1 MFREHAL
8 WGRAEGAGVV
18 KRRTLRGN
26 IITLYNYLER
36 GVERWG
42 LVSSTVPAVRG
53 PEKMAL
59 SWGKRFRWDIR
70 KNIFTVSLVR
80 HWNRLPRE
88 GGHQPWK
95 YWKGVLISHW
105 VMIQW
110 FRGYRGSAGLMVGRD
125 DGKILLQPQWF
136 YDFMS
141 AWFYLFIFRFPLDL
155 SPHF

>member
-26 IITLYNYLER
+26 VITLYNYLER
-36 GVERWG
+36 GVGRWG

-88 GGHQPWK
+88 VVVTSPGSIEK
-95 YWKGVLISHW
+95 VYWSHTGWWFSDSGVTEVVLGWWLDVMMVKFSSNLNDSMILW
-105 VMIQW
+105 VLGFI
-110 FRGYRGSAGLMVGRD
+110 YSYL
-125 DGKILLQPQWF
+125 
-136 YDFMS
+136 DF
-141 AWFYLFIFRFPLDL
+141 L
-155 SPHF
+155 